1 MFAQFDDIMSVDDVM
16 EALNIG
22 RSKVYEL
29 LRSGQIK
36 SIKMKGY
43 RIPKTAVIDFI
54 LTRTE
59 MSLERYRDLAD

>member
-1 MFAQFDDIMSVDDVM
+1 LFAQYDDILSVEDVM

-29 LRSGQIK
+29 LRTKQIK

-43 RIPKTAVIDFI
+43 RIPKTALREFV
-54 LTRTE
+54 LTQSK
-59 MSLERYRDLAD
+59 MDMKRYKELSK

>member
-1 MFAQFDDIMSVDDVM
+1 MFAHYDDIMTVDDVM

-29 LRSGQIK
+29 LRSKKIK

-43 RIPKTAVIDFI
+43 RIPKAALKEFV
-54 LTRTE
+54 LTQSSME
-59 MSLERYRDLAD
+59 K